1 MASKSLISWSSTSSC
16 GVGLMAFL
24 FWFQASLRRGPSW
37 LMYNGAREAPGSIAF
52 FGGMT
57 KVVAR
62 AVVEGGRLSSPEVG
76 ANVVHLFSSAVN
88 REQGN
93 TIVKD

>member
-1 MASKSLISWSSTSSC
+1 MS
-16 GVGLMAFL
+16 
-24 FWFQASLRRGPSW
+24 
-37 LMYNGAREAPGSIAF
+37 NGARAALGAIAF

-62 AVVEGGRLSSPEVG
+62 APGVEGGRLSSPEVG
-76 ANVVHLFSSAVN
+76 ANVDHLFSNAVDQG
-88 REQGN
+88 QGN